1 MLQERAWNS
10 VCPLVI
16 KLKKFYSFSLRLGTI
31 TMQDKMSLLCTFS
44 GSNNSFLHFNHS
56 GLNGKLSILKRLQ
69 VSSCPNESWI
79 LELKVVFTCSNLKLD
94 TWILSVCV
102 CVWVCRGGS
111 TEFVGVPDMSA
122 LHAHS
127 APGEGAGT
135 GQTVCGDP
143 PLHSALWWAEGLLR
157 TMSRNTHT
165 YTHSLGHSSLASSLG
180 AIHLYEM
187 CCLFWSGGWM
197 CFYVVFLQMR
207 IPAIQNDFS
216 YYRRTISRN
225 RINNMNV
232 SCFIRLDPH

>member
-1 MLQERAWNS
+1 
-10 VCPLVI
+10 
-16 KLKKFYSFSLRLGTI
+16 
-31 TMQDKMSLLCTFS
+31 MQDKMSLLCTFS

-135 GQTVCGDP
+135 GQTVCWDP
-143 PLHSALWWAEGLLR
+143 PLHSALWWAEGLLW

-165 YTHSLGHSSLASSLG
+165 PTHTVWVTPPSLLHLVPYTCMKCVVYSEAV
-180 AIHLYEM
+180 AECVFM
-187 CCLFWSGGWM
+187 LFFFRWE
-197 CFYVVFLQMR
+197 FL
-207 IPAIQNDFS
+207 PS
-216 YYRRTISRN
+216 RTTSATTEEPS
-225 RINNMNV
+225 V
-232 SCFIRLDPH
+232 ETG